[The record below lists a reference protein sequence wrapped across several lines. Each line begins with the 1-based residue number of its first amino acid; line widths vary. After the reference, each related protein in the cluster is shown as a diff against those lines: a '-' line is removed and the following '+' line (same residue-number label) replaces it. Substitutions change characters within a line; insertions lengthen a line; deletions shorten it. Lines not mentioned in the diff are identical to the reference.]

1 MKGLLIKDMKLML
14 GQIMFL
20 IFLPVVGALIVVPT
34 GQLDMG
40 FGYIT
45 SISGVIAVTTV
56 NYDFYD
62 NGYSFLF
69 TLPVG
74 RKEYVKEKY
83 VFSVISSVV
92 MMMAVGV
99 ILWLLVTIVHPGSGY
114 GFIEFMGELWN
125 AYMVALMVIAFLLP
139 VYLEF
144 GAERSR
150 YFIVIAFGILIAV
163 MVGAG
168 MDESLKGFLEIGVKR
183 IVFFILGAA
192 LLAGSYMVSCNIME
206 QKEF

>member
-1 MKGLLIKDMKLML
+1 MKGLLIKDMKLMF

-45 SISGVIAVTTV
+45 SISGVIAVTTI

-62 NGYSFLF
+62 NGYPFLF

-92 MMMAVGV
+92 VMMAIGV

-125 AYMVALMVIAFLLP
+125 AYMVALMVITFLLP